1 MEPVKVYEMHERYG
15 PIVRIGKDTI
25 WISDAAMI
33 RKVNGSYQYTKGHE
47 YDHFSFKHDTLFSTR
62 NNEYHRVL
70 KRLMMPAYAT
80 NTLNDLEPLIYKV
93 GIARLVVRLQEYAD
107 SGSSVDLM
115 DMLKKMTFDIIG
127 EVAFGKTFG
136 LLEKQESHPIIK
148 WMQSRIQYGTLKFLL
163 GRLFFLNMYPKL
175 VQDINAMD
183 KYAIDIIKK
192 RRKALV
198 AERHDILQRLLDA
211 VDEETGATLSDEYI
225 TAEIA
230 SLMIAGTDTTAL
242 TLTWTMHYLLQHP
255 ECFNRLAN
263 EIRSVYPNPDTPMV
277 YKDVLAMT
285 YLDAVLHE
293 SMRIQPIAIHGMP
306 RIIPDGGTHLGDYF
320 IPGGTTVMV
329 SVGAMQMNKDVF
341 PEPELFRPDRWI
353 DSSPEQ
359 LAKMKFNFTP
369 FSVGPR
375 ACIGRSLAWMELRLT
390 LAGLARHFTFVSSP
404 ENDMRPF
411 YQGPASPKGGVFV
424 VQVSRA

>member
-1 MEPVKVYEMHERYG
+1 MERIKVYEMHERYG

-25 WISDAAMI
+25 WISDAAMV

-47 YDHFSFKHDTLFSTR
+47 YDHFRFKHDTLFSTR
-62 NNEYHRVL
+62 NNEYHRVQ
-70 KRLMMPAYAT
+70 KRLMMPAFT
-80 NTLNDLEPLIYKV
+80 PNTLNDLEPLIYKV
-93 GIARLVVRLQEYAD
+93 GIARLVARLQEYAD
-107 SGSSVDLM
+107 SGHSVDLIVLLK
-115 DMLKKMTFDIIG
+115 DMNFDIMGEIG
-127 EVAFGKTFG
+127 FGEAFGLVEGK
-136 LLEKQESHPIIK
+136 ESLPIVQ
-148 WMQSRIQYGTLKFLL
+148 WMQSKMRYGTLRYIL
-163 GRLFFLNMYPKL
+163 GKLFFPSMHPKL
-175 VQDINAMD
+175 VQDSEAMD
-183 KYAIDIIKK
+183 NYTLKVIKK
-192 RRKALV
+192 RREAPITG
-198 AERHDILQRLLDA
+198 RQDILQRLLDSF
-211 VDEETGATLSDEYI
+211 DKETGATLSDQSI
-225 TAEIA
+225 RAEII